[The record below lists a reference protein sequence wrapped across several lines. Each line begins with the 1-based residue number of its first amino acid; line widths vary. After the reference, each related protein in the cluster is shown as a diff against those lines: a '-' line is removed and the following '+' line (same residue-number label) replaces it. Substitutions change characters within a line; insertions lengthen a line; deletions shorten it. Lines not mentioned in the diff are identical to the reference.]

1 MRRTAPHLAVGKD
14 MIEMRQDGAEV
25 LLRHGKRR
33 LDGRMDTRRLHALQD
48 ISCKLRLQQRFAAR
62 KCDAAAMTEERQVA
76 QEHIRKSRARD
87 RARIPCQRARGTGF
101 DDALPERVV
110 FRVAGTVRDAADEDV
125 RLYIV
130 PRRRPFRSELLSRRP
145 RGFFAELAA
154 DAAFLK
160 KERPARRRDALRI
173 MAPAAIQRT
182 TFEEYGR
189 SDTGTIVRRKASNV
203 KNRADT
209 PQIAFVLL
217 DRPCLRTTPPAASRP
232 VPPQ

>member
-1 MRRTAPHLAVGKD
+1 MKDEFAPRSGWTGRFLAW
-14 MIEMRQDGAEV
+14 
-25 LLRHGKRR
+25 
-33 LDGRMDTRRLHALQD
+33 LDGDLDLL
-48 ISCKLRLQQRFAAR
+48 I
-62 KCDAAAMTEERQVA
+62 DAA
-76 QEHIRKSRARD
+76 
-87 RARIPCQRARGTGF
+87 
-101 DDALPERVV
+101 
-110 FRVAGTVRDAADEDV
+110 DAADEDV